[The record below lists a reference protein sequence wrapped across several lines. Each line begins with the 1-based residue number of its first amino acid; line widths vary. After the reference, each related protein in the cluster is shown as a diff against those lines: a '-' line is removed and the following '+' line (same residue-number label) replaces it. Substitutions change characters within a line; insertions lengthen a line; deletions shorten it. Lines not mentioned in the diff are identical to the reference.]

1 MKTTKEFDS
10 NQLKNELN
18 EKVQAL
24 FKDQSHVL
32 NYLME
37 TKKNFIYRYLETS
50 IDKNV
55 AIELLNDSLLIAKSY
70 ESNMGDAFKISHL
83 KIKNGIK
90 ELAKS
95 VPREKEP
102 KVEYSFSTE
111 IKNLNGDTGK
121 LIITATVD
129 WGFPLFSKN
138 GESSETKKIEF
149 QFNDGHE
156 FRKKLALKYEEACE
170 IFL

>member
-18 EKVQAL
+18 EKVQAH
-24 FKDQSHVL
+24 FKDQGHVL

-37 TKKNFIYRYLETS
+37 TKKNFVYRYLETTS
-50 IDKNV
+50 DKNI
-55 AIELLNDSLLIAKSY
+55 ALELSNDSLLLAKSF
-70 ESNMGDAFKISHL
+70 ESNMGEAFKISNP

-90 ELAKS
+90 ELAKT

-111 IKNLNGDTGK
+111 IKQLSGDKGLL
-121 LIITATVD
+121 LISATVD
-129 WGFPLFSKN
+129 WGFPQFLKSFD
-138 GESSETKKIEF
+138 SSETKKIEF
-149 QFNDGHE
+149 HFNDGHE

-170 IFL
+170 IYL

>member
-10 NQLKNELN
+10 NQLQSELN

-24 FKDQSHVL
+24 FKDQGHVL

-37 TKKNFIYRYLETS
+37 TKKNFVYRYLETTL
-50 IDKNV
+50 DKNI
-55 AIELLNDSLLIAKSY
+55 ALELINDSLLIAKSF
-70 ESNMGDAFKISHL
+70 ESNMGEAFKISNP

-102 KVEYSFSTE
+102 KVEYTFSTE
-111 IKNLNGDTGK
+111 IKQMNGDKGT
-121 LIITATVD
+121 LVISATVD
-129 WGFPLFSKN
+129 WEFPQFSK
-138 GESSETKKIEF
+138 SIETNKKT
-149 QFNDGHE
+149 
-156 FRKKLALKYEEACE
+156 
-170 IFL
+170 